1 MIYVNEKDLVV
12 PGELLAEDDYYS
24 GRGTFE
30 DDGKICSKLLGLVS
44 LRNKKISV
52 IPLKSKYLPKKGD
65 VVIGKID
72 DVRFSMW
79 GVDINSPYSGILPAS
94 EVFGRDK
101 KELSRVFDIGDV
113 LFLRIVDVDE
123 VKKVKLGL
131 KGRGMGKFRGGVI
144 VDIAPTK
151 VPRLIG
157 KKGSMINMIKDKT
170 GCKIVVGQNGLV
182 WVKGNE
188 DMEQIVKNII
198 KLIEKEAHTS
208 GLTDRIKN
216 KLCLLIDGE
225 LPEEETEV
233 LEEKEE
239 IVEDSFEDGLKKP
252 EIQDFRDEVEKEIA
266 EELALEDSEDEEL
279 DYDDSEDEFDDDSDE
294 FDDDEYGEEDE
305 DFADDDSDEFDDED
319 EEFDDDSDEFGDE
332 DLDDE
337 ELDYD
342 DSEDD
347 SEDELD
353 DEEFVGIEELEES
366 VESEEFMEDAEETS
380 DFIEEEI
387 IELDE
392 EDSEEDSEV
401 FNEADD
407 EEEFDVIDDVEQESE
422 VIEDEAEVIDD
433 VEDESE
439 VIEDESEVIDDV
451 EEEASEDISDDELEE
466 VINEAISEDEASEEV
481 INEAISEDEASEEES
496 QEESESEDKEEDEEK
511 KEEKS
516 KKPKFLDTFEY
527 INEQKKKNKSSFDL
541 SRADNSNSP
550 TLNISQRR
558 GI

>member
-1 MIYVNEKDLVV
+1 MIYVKEKDLVV
-12 PGELLAEDDYYS
+12 PGELLAEDDYYP

-94 EVFGRDK
+94 EVFGREK

-131 KGRGMGKFRGGVI
+131 KGRGMGKFKGGVI

-225 LPEEETEV
+225 LPPEEEEAEEV
-233 LEEKEE
+233 EEE
-239 IVEDSFEDGLKKP
+239 IEEDAFEEGLKKP
-252 EIQDFRDEVEKEIA
+252 ELQDFRDEVEKELA
-266 EELALEDSEDEEL
+266 EEGFLDEDSEEDLDDEDSEEDDFEDDVEDFNDETEDYEDIDEEDLDDEDSEDEDDEDLETSEEEIEDFEDDISDEEL
-279 DYDDSEDEFDDDSDE
+279 EDVISDAISEDEDE
-294 FDDDEYGEEDE
+294 I
-305 DFADDDSDEFDDED
+305 
-319 EEFDDDSDEFGDE
+319 
-332 DLDDE
+332 
-337 ELDYD
+337 
-342 DSEDD
+342 
-347 SEDELD
+347 
-353 DEEFVGIEELEES
+353 V
-366 VESEEFMEDAEETS
+366 VESE
-380 DFIEEEI
+380 
-387 IELDE
+387 DE
-392 EDSEEDSEV
+392 EDSEEE
-401 FNEADD
+401 
-407 EEEFDVIDDVEQESE
+407 
-422 VIEDEAEVIDD
+422 
-433 VEDESE
+433 
-439 VIEDESEVIDDV
+439 
-451 EEEASEDISDDELEE
+451 
-466 VINEAISEDEASEEV
+466 SEDE
-481 INEAISEDEASEEES
+481 EDLETSEEES
-496 QEESESEDKEEDEEK
+496 VEEESEDEEDVEEDAEDSEDAPEEEVEEETSEEESEDDE

-516 KKPKFLDTFEY
+516 KKPNFMDTYEF
-527 INEQKKKNKSSFDL
+527 INEQKKNNKSSFDL
-541 SRADNSNSP
+541 SRADNSKSP
-550 TLNISQRR
+550 TLNISQGR

>member
-94 EVFGRDK
+94 EVFGREK

-131 KGRGMGKFRGGVI
+131 KGRGMGKFKGGVI

-198 KLIEKEAHTS
+198 KLIEREAHTS

-225 LPEEETEV
+225 LPPEEEEAEPEV
-233 LEEKEE
+233 EEDAFEE
-239 IVEDSFEDGLKKP
+239 GLKKP
-252 EIQDFRDEVEKEIA
+252 ELQDFREEVEKELA
-266 EELALEDSEDEEL
+266 EEGFIDEDFDEDEDSEEEEFEEDLEDFNDETEDYEDIDEDLDEDEEDSEDEDL
-279 DYDDSEDEFDDDSDE
+279 DESEDFDE
-294 FDDDEYGEEDE
+294 
-305 DFADDDSDEFDDED
+305 DED
-319 EEFDDDSDEFGDE
+319 EEDLDE
-332 DLDDE
+332 DD
-337 ELDYD
+337 
-342 DSEDD
+342 
-347 SEDELD
+347 
-353 DEEFVGIEELEES
+353 
-366 VESEEFMEDAEETS
+366 
-380 DFIEEEI
+380 
-387 IELDE
+387 
-392 EDSEEDSEV
+392 
-401 FNEADD
+401 
-407 EEEFDVIDDVEQESE
+407 
-422 VIEDEAEVIDD
+422 IEDLE
-433 VEDESE
+433 
-439 VIEDESEVIDDV
+439 
-451 EEEASEDISDDELEE
+451 EDISDDELED
-466 VINEAISEDEASEEV
+466 VISEAISDDDENVDKDSEEDLEDEEAADDAEED
-481 INEAISEDEASEEES
+481 SEDEDSEE
-496 QEESESEDKEEDEEK
+496 DLEDEEAADDA
-511 KEEKS
+511 EEDKDDEDSDEDKDDKS
-516 KKPKFLDTFEY
+516 KKPNFMDTYEY
-527 INEQKKKNKSSFDL
+527 INEQKKNNNKSSFDL
-541 SRADNSNSP
+541 SRADNSKSP
-550 TLNISQRR
+550 TLNISQGR

>member
-12 PGELLAEDDYYS
+12 PGELLAEDDYYP

-94 EVFGRDK
+94 EVFGREK

-131 KGRGMGKFRGGVI
+131 KGRGMGKFKGGVI

-225 LPEEETEV
+225 LPPEEEEAEEV
-233 LEEKEE
+233 EEE
-239 IVEDSFEDGLKKP
+239 IEEDAFEEGLKKP
-252 EIQDFRDEVEKEIA
+252 ELQDFRDEVEKELA
-266 EELALEDSEDEEL
+266 EEGFLDEDSEEDLDDEDSEEDDFEDDVEDFNDETEDYEDIDEEDLDDEDSEDEDDEDLETSEEEIEDFEDDISDEEL
-279 DYDDSEDEFDDDSDE
+279 EDVISDAISEDEEDVEEDSEDLEDS
-294 FDDDEYGEEDE
+294 EEE
-305 DFADDDSDEFDDED
+305 TV
-319 EEFDDDSDEFGDE
+319 
-332 DLDDE
+332 
-337 ELDYD
+337 
-342 DSEDD
+342 EDD
-347 SEDELD
+347 SEDED
-353 DEEFVGIEELEES
+353 AVKDEEAPEEE
-366 VESEEFMEDAEETS
+366 AEEVAS
-380 DFIEEEI
+380 Q
-387 IELDE
+387 
-392 EDSEEDSEV
+392 EDSE
-401 FNEADD
+401 DD
-407 EEEFDVIDDVEQESE
+407 E
-422 VIEDEAEVIDD
+422 
-433 VEDESE
+433 
-439 VIEDESEVIDDV
+439 
-451 EEEASEDISDDELEE
+451 
-466 VINEAISEDEASEEV
+466 
-481 INEAISEDEASEEES
+481 
-496 QEESESEDKEEDEEK
+496 

-516 KKPKFLDTFEY
+516 KKPNFMDTYEF
-527 INEQKKKNKSSFDL
+527 INEQKKNNKSSFDL
-541 SRADNSNSP
+541 SRADNSKSP
-550 TLNISQRR
+550 TLNISQGR

>member
-12 PGELLAEDDYYS
+12 PGELLAEDDYYP

-94 EVFGRDK
+94 EVFGREK

-131 KGRGMGKFRGGVI
+131 KGRGMGKFKGGVI

-198 KLIEKEAHTS
+198 KLIEREAHTS

-225 LPEEETEV
+225 LPPEEEEV
-233 LEEKEE
+233 EE
-239 IVEDSFEDGLKKP
+239 IVEEEAEEEDAFEEGLKKP
-252 EIQDFRDEVEKEIA
+252 ELQDFRDEVEKELA
-266 EELALEDSEDEEL
+266 EEGFLDDDSEEDLDDDDSEEDEFEDDVEDFNDETEDYEDIDEEDLDDEDSEEEIEDFEDDISDEELEDVISDAISEDEEDVEEDSEDLEDSEEEISEEEAVEEDSEDE
-279 DYDDSEDEFDDDSDE
+279 D
-294 FDDDEYGEEDE
+294 
-305 DFADDDSDEFDDED
+305 AVED
-319 EEFDDDSDEFGDE
+319 EEAP
-332 DLDDE
+332 E
-337 ELDYD
+337 EEVEEVASQE

-347 SEDELD
+347 E
-353 DEEFVGIEELEES
+353 
-366 VESEEFMEDAEETS
+366 
-380 DFIEEEI
+380 
-387 IELDE
+387 
-392 EDSEEDSEV
+392 
-401 FNEADD
+401 
-407 EEEFDVIDDVEQESE
+407 
-422 VIEDEAEVIDD
+422 
-433 VEDESE
+433 
-439 VIEDESEVIDDV
+439 
-451 EEEASEDISDDELEE
+451 
-466 VINEAISEDEASEEV
+466 
-481 INEAISEDEASEEES
+481 
-496 QEESESEDKEEDEEK
+496 

-516 KKPKFLDTFEY
+516 KKPNFMDTYEF
-527 INEQKKKNKSSFDL
+527 INEQKKNNKSSFDL
-541 SRADNSNSP
+541 SRADNSKSP
-550 TLNISQRR
+550 TLNISQGR